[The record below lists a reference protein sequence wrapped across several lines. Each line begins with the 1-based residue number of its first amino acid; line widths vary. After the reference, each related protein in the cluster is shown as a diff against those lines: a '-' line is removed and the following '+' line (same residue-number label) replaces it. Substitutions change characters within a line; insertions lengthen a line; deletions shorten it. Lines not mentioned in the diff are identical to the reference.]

1 MFKHVLLA
9 YDGSEEG
16 GRALLQCA
24 DINEFIQADILVLA
38 VAPPSPTVYAA
49 EGYMPVDLM
58 PEELDRYQ
66 SVLDDGI
73 EKMKSRGFHVK
84 GQIASGDPVT
94 EICRVAEEIH
104 ADLIIIGHRR
114 NRSVVD
120 RWWHGSVG
128 VTILEHAPCSVLVA
142 LKKQDKENN
151 S

>member
-1 MFKHVLLA
+1 MYKRVLLA

-16 GRALLQCA
+16 GQALLHCA
-24 DINEFIQADILVLA
+24 DINEFIQAEIVVLA

-73 EKMKSRGFHVK
+73 EKMKARGFHVK

-94 EICRVAEEIH
+94 EICRVAEDIN
-104 ADLIIIGHRR
+104 ADLIVMGHRR
-114 NRSVVD
+114 NRSAVD

-128 VTILEHAPCSVLVA
+128 VTILEHAPCPVFIA
-142 LKKQDKENN
+142 LTKKELADEE
-151 S
+151 